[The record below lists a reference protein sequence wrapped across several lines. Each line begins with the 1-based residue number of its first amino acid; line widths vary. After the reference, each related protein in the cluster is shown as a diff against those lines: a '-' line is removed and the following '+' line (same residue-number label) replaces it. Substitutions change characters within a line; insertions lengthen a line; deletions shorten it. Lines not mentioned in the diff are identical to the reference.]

1 MAPSEKTTTY
11 ERGTYYFFDVNSW
24 RKVDGD
30 GEIKRLQ
37 TNPLPQ
43 VPKEFHLDYDK
54 LEDRPSLPSSL
65 TGGPSPGSVSVGGP
79 GPHHPGP
86 PSGSPGPLGSAVQ
99 GPGAGVLQA
108 VGPPNSGL

>member
-1 MAPSEKTTTY
+1 MGMGMGM
-11 ERGTYYFFDVNSW
+11 R
-24 RKVDGD
+24 
-30 GEIKRLQ
+30 IKLLQ